1 MILAVITISL
11 TMTAV
16 TAAQCALQGYQKQV
30 IQKEMLTALPSD
42 DALMPAMYY
51 LVAIYLQ
58 FQLYPLLFVHL
69 IIVLG
74 FWALAL

>member
-1 MILAVITISL
+1 MYTQLLKNEFTGLSKASDTKRKVI
-11 TMTAV
+11 
-16 TAAQCALQGYQKQV
+16 
-30 IQKEMLTALPSD
+30 ALPSD
-42 DALMPAMYY
+42 DAVMPAMYH

-74 FWALAL
+74 FWAVAPLGKIAYNTTQ

>member
-1 MILAVITISL
+1 MHTGLSKASDTKRNVI
-11 TMTAV
+11 
-16 TAAQCALQGYQKQV
+16 
-30 IQKEMLTALPSD
+30 ALPGD
-42 DALMPAMYY
+42 DAVMPAMYY

-74 FWALAL
+74 FWALTL